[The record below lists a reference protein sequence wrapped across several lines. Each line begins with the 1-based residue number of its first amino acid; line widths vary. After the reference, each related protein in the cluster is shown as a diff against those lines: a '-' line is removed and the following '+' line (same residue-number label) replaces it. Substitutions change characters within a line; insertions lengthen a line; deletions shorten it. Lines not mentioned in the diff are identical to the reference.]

1 MIAPNL
7 VDLWI
12 QKMQV
17 TIRKET
23 WHLILDLGS
32 GVSILSKDLYNMLP
46 IKTMGKCNID
56 VLIVDDLQNIH

>member
-1 MIAPNL
+1 MIPPNL

-32 GVSILSKDLYNMLP
+32 SVSILSKDLYNMLT
-46 IKTMGKCNID
+46 IKHMEFF
-56 VLIVDDLQNIH
+56 